1 MQPRHLALAGAALV
15 SGIVAA
21 TATGCLGN
29 SITNTNPP
37 PADTVCSR
45 GTLKVG
51 DSLSNIFSAANGCRT
66 VDLYS
71 AETTFANAY
80 AVSLT
85 SGTGYL
91 VTMGTTD
98 SNGFMRPS
106 LELVNTKKKLIA
118 FDTYYFPAQAALTF
132 VADSTVSW
140 TVRAATL
147 DTLSGDLG
155 PYFVKLQ
162 QCKVPAAPLVQLTD
176 TATVSD
182 SLTKSDC
189 KMPRSDFNPVDSSH
203 VHLYSMHVDAG
214 QARTLTYNAN
224 ASLIVLIGPTYDTF
238 AALPGSL
245 GADSIDSSSGSL
257 EFAPD
262 SAGDYTVVVGTWK
275 FLTTS
280 VPYTLTIGAEHA
292 PSMQRMRLRSGRVDG
307 VTRFSRNR
315 SRPPVVRRR

>member
-1 MQPRHLALAGAALV
+1 MQPRHFAFAGAALV
-15 SGIVAA
+15 AVVVAA
-21 TATGCLGN
+21 TSGCLGN
-29 SITNTNPP
+29 SITNSNPP
-37 PADTVCSR
+37 PADTVCTR
-45 GTLKVG
+45 GALKVG
-51 DSLSNIFSAANGCRT
+51 DSLSNTFSAANGCRT

-71 AETTFANAY
+71 AETTFANSY
-80 AVSLT
+80 ALSLT

-98 SNGFMRPS
+98 SNGFLRPS

-118 FDTYYFPAQAALTF
+118 YDTYYLPAQAALTF

-147 DTLSGDLG
+147 DTLAGDLG
-155 PYFVKLQ
+155 PYFIKLQ

-176 TATVSD
+176 AVTVSD

-214 QARTLTYNAN
+214 QARTLTYHGNAP
-224 ASLIVLIGPTYDTF
+224 LVILIGPTYDTF
-238 AALPGSL
+238 ASLPGSI
-245 GADSIDSSSGSL
+245 GADSLDSPSGSL

-262 SAGDYTVVVGTWK
+262 STADYTVVIGTWA
-275 FLTTS
+275 FSTPS
-280 VPYTLTIGAEHA
+280 VPYTLIIGAEHA
-292 PSMQRMRLRSGRVDG
+292 PSMQRMRLRRGLSGHEPHMPFG
-307 VTRFSRNR
+307 LG
-315 SRPPVVRRR
+315 RRCCSVP